1 MINRLQ
7 LVTWFSFS
15 FAFAC
20 TREQTAAL
28 PPAPVDRS
36 GPLEIEW
43 GDRVLE
49 PSEVVP
55 RPSGGP
61 PCEPDNIGWSRNSS
75 EFMFCVNGGG
85 SDCSKLCDFH
95 RVGSEPEHVD
105 YGDAE
110 PEQSEAGEV
119 KICDQPLAAFEHRL
133 AVGDFRIENGDWAYG
148 ADVVLVV
155 AETKGEPDNEGM
167 PRGIVQIG
175 ARLRSAGASV
185 AWVETIEECDEGY
198 CAPDVHIDAIAPSP
212 DGQTIAVLVHSN
224 AGEFLDTYPLRLL
237 DARTLADAA
246 YKR

>member
-7 LVTWFSFS
+7 LVTWFS

-20 TREQTAAL
+20 TREQTAAQ
-28 PPAPVDRS
+28 PPAPVDPS
-36 GPLEIEW
+36 GPLQIEW
-43 GDRVLE
+43 DDRLLR

-55 RPSGGP
+55 QPEGGP
-61 PCEPDNIGWSRNSS
+61 AYEPDNIGWSRNYPI

-85 SDCSKLCDFH
+85 SDCNKLCDFH

-105 YGDAE
+105 FGDAE
-110 PEQSEAGEV
+110 PEQTEFGEV

-133 AVGDFRIENGDWAYG
+133 AVGDFRIEDGDWAYG

-155 AETKGEPDNEGM
+155 AQRDGEPDSGGL
-167 PRGIVQIG
+167 PRGVVQIG
-175 ARLRSAGASV
+175 ARLRSEGASV
-185 AWVETIEECDEGY
+185 AWVETIEECDQGY
-198 CAPDVHIDAIAPSP
+198 CAQDVHIDAIAPSP
-212 DGQTIAVLVHSN
+212 DGQTIAVLVHTN

-246 YKR
+246 YNR